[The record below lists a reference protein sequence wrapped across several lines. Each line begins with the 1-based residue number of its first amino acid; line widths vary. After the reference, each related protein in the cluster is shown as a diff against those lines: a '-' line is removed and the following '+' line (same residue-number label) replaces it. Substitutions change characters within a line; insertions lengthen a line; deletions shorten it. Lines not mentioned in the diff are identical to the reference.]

1 MKLIKQM
8 KEDSDRVRQWKLT
21 KEKEVN
27 HLKQKDRRAQV
38 QIVKMER
45 YVGDTGQL
53 FLKLEN

>member
-8 KEDSDRVRQWKLT
+8 KEDSDRVRVWKLS
-21 KEKEVN
+21 KEKEGN

-45 YVGDTGQL
+45 
-53 FLKLEN
+53 